1 MLALLKRLRTWLVY
15 GLAAT
20 VILLAVL
27 VGLFRLFLPRLTEYQ
42 EDIKGWATAALGVEV
57 DFSGMDA
64 RWRLSGPELNFY
76 EAELTLPGE
85 SDALI
90 EAGEVIVGVG
100 LLRLLVDRTL
110 VVDRVVVSDTDLEFS
125 RDANGVLRIQGL
137 LPDEITALVPASGEA
152 GDVVVEGRDIALR
165 YLRDGEAPFAVELTE
180 LEATRRDDTLA
191 LEASVDV
198 DDGFSSR
205 LTLSADRI
213 GRPGS
218 AGSVWQLYAD
228 GRALSLER
236 WAALIPQ
243 DIAPVAS
250 GYGDLDVWIEV
261 DDSGFSKATANVA
274 LQDFGVAGAARSD
287 TIDIDGRF
295 EFAQTEQGML
305 FAADNA
311 SMVTATGR
319 WPDSSVSVELGTDAS
334 GALDDLR
341 LTASYLSF
349 GDAGYF
355 TPWLPADIAEQ
366 IARYQP
372 TGEVRDLR
380 LSLSG
385 LQSEALSFEVVVDA
399 DRIGIAPVDGYPG
412 IRDLSASVRADNDGG
427 RIELGSVGARV
438 ALPDYL
444 PEAVTLDDA
453 SGTIIWRRSGEQ
465 LTVLSDRLVL
475 RGADFESRSSIQV
488 TVPEAGEAP
497 TVDLDSRW
505 SISDVA
511 SAKRLLPEPIMH
523 PKLYRWFETAL
534 VSGRMENGRTR
545 LNGRLDQFPYD
556 DGDGVFE
563 VNAVLEDAL
572 LDYAQGW
579 PTTAIS
585 SMEVNLVGLR
595 LSTVR
600 NVATTVGNRT
610 ENARVAIADLRK
622 PVLTIEAFASGTLES
637 IRQFGLNSPIGNVFG
652 GRLENVQVDGD
663 ATFTLDLTYPIN
675 DRQNYAF
682 ETLIRPAGGSVTLDG
697 FPAPVTDLHG
707 SVTVSR
713 RAVSSDNLFGTFLDQ
728 HVDIGLSSAGPE
740 QPNYSVILEADG
752 LATTDGLIEGLKAP
766 LGGVIDGSARYHATI
781 RFPRPGSETP
791 APVRLLI
798 ESDLAGFGIELPAP
812 LAKPAAEATDLS
824 LAIEFPAAGQ
834 IAASGTL
841 ADSLRWSSSFLQDE
855 NGWDFDRGVLA
866 LGGSYPGVPDSRGL
880 HVEGHAEDLRFSE
893 WLSLSDRSG
902 GGGRGILERIRSI
915 DLTIDNLRLFGQH
928 LEDHRVR
935 LDRSGA
941 EWYVTSAGD
950 LVEGTATIPYDFDGG
965 RPIVL
970 DMQRM
975 LLPGDD
981 AADALDVSDES
992 AVATLDPRTLPP
1004 ISISAAEFAI
1014 GDRHVGSLNAEFQKT
1029 AVGLFA
1035 EAVRTEDETFTIEG
1049 SAGWVINPDR
1059 EESFE
1064 SVVTASLVSSNVKP
1078 TLARLGYGPFVDSE
1092 RMVLDADVSWPGGPR
1107 ADFLDHIDGSV
1118 SVLLSGGQLEEV
1130 EPGAGRVFG
1139 LMSVVELPRRL
1150 SLDFR
1155 DVFDK
1160 GFGFDEINGNFR
1172 LDDGDAFTCDLSL
1185 KGPAADIGIVGRVG
1199 LRDGVYSQTAVVSA
1213 NVGNTLPVVG
1223 AVVAGP
1229 QVAAALLIFSQIFKK
1244 PLQEM
1249 GQVYYSI
1256 DGDLESPEVDG
1267 ANAERFAETSREAA
1281 CLATQE

>member
-1 MLALLKRLRTWLVY
+1 MLALLKRLRNWLIY

-20 VILLAVL
+20 VILLAVM

-42 EDIKGWATAALGVEV
+42 EDIKGWATAALGVDV

-85 SDALI
+85 SEALI
-90 EAGEVIVGVG
+90 EASEVIVGVG

-110 VVDRVVVSDTDLEFS
+110 VVDRVVVSETELEFS
-125 RDANGVLRIQGL
+125 RDADGVLRVQGL

-152 GDVVVEGRDIALR
+152 GDVVVEGRNIALS
-165 YLRDGEAPFAVELTE
+165 YLREGEPPFAVELTE

-213 GRPGS
+213 GDPES
-218 AGSVWQLYAD
+218 SDSVWQLYAD

-243 DIAPVAS
+243 GIAPVVS

-261 DDSGFSKATANVA
+261 DETGFSKATANVA
-274 LQDFGVAGAARSD
+274 LQDFGVAGATRSD

-295 EFAQTEQGML
+295 EFAQTEQGKL

-311 SMVTATGR
+311 SIVSATGR
-319 WPDSSVSVELGTDAS
+319 WPDSSVSIELGTDAE

-341 LTASYLSF
+341 VTASYLSF

-355 TPWLPADIAEQ
+355 SPWLPGAIAEYLE
-366 IARYQP
+366 RYQP

-380 LSLSG
+380 LGLSSLT
-385 LQSEALSFEVVVDA
+385 SESPSFEVVAEA
-399 DRIGIAPVDGYPG
+399 DRIGVAAVDAYPG
-412 IRDLSASVRADNDGG
+412 IRELSGTLRADNDGG
-427 RIELGSVGARV
+427 RIELASIGAKV
-438 ALPDYL
+438 SLPNYL
-444 PEAVTLDDA
+444 PEDVILDDA

-488 TVPEAGEAP
+488 TVPAAGETP
-497 TVDLDSRW
+497 IVDLDSRW
-505 SISDVA
+505 GISDVA
-511 SAKRLLPEPIMH
+511 SAKRLLPEPVMH

-545 LNGRLDQFPYD
+545 LTGRLDQFPFD

-572 LDYAQGW
+572 LDYASGW

-585 SMEVNLVGLR
+585 SMEVSLVGLG
-595 LSTVR
+595 LSTAR
-600 NVATTVGNRT
+600 NVATTLGNRT
-610 ENARVAIADLRK
+610 ENARVEIADLRK
-622 PVLTIEAFASGTLES
+622 PVLMIEAFASGTLES
-637 IRQFGLNSPIGNVFG
+637 IRQFGLNSPIGGVFG
-652 GRLENVQVDGD
+652 GRLENVQVAGD

-675 DRQNYAF
+675 DRQNYEF
-682 ETLIRPAGGSVTLDG
+682 ETLIRPAGGSLALDG

-713 RAVSSDNLFGTFLDQ
+713 RAISSDSLFGTFLDQ
-728 HVDIGLSSAGPE
+728 HVDIELSSAGPE

-752 LATTDGLIEGLKAP
+752 LATTAGLIDGLRAP
-766 LGGVIDGSARYHATI
+766 LGGVIDGSAMYHATVH
-781 RFPRPGSETP
+781 FPRPGSEVP

-798 ESDLAGFGIELPAP
+798 ESDLAGFGIDLPAP
-812 LAKPAAEATDLS
+812 LAKPAAGETDLS

-841 ADSLRWSSSFLQDE
+841 ADSLRWSSQFFQDE
-855 NGWDFDRGVLA
+855 SGWDFDRGVLA
-866 LGGSYPGVPDSRGL
+866 LGGSYPGVADSRGL

-893 WLSLSDRSG
+893 WLSLADRSG
-902 GGGRGILERIRSI
+902 GAGRGILERIRSI
-915 DLTIDNLRLFGQH
+915 DLAINHLRLFGQH

-941 EWYVTSAGD
+941 EWYVTSSGE
-950 LVEGTATIPYDFDGG
+950 LVQGTATIPYDFNGG

-975 LLPGDD
+975 FLPGDD
-981 AADALDVSDES
+981 TADASDDS
-992 AVATLDPRTLPP
+992 TVATLDPRTLPP
-1004 ISISAAEFAI
+1004 ISISAGEFAI
-1014 GDRHVGSLNAEFQKT
+1014 GDRHVGSLTAEFRKT
-1029 AVGLFA
+1029 VAGLVA
-1035 EAVRTEDETFTIEG
+1035 ESVRTEDDSFTIEG
-1049 SAGWVINPDR
+1049 SASWVFNPER

-1064 SVVTASLVSSNVKP
+1064 SVITASLVSSNVKP

-1092 RMVLDADVSWPGGPR
+1092 RMVLDAEVSWPGGPR
-1107 ADFLDHIDGSV
+1107 ADFLDHIDGTV
-1118 SVLLSGGQLEEV
+1118 SVALSGGQLEEV

-1160 GFGFDEINGNFR
+1160 GFGFDEISGDFR

-1256 DGDLESPEVDG
+1256 DGDLESPKVDG

-1281 CLATQE
+1281 CLPAQE